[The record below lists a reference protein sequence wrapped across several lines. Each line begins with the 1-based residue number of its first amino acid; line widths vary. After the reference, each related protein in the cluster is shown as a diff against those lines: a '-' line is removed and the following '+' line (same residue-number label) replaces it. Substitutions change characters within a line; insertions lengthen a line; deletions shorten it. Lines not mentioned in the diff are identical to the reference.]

1 LSLLGLAMP
10 QSLAPPTVEDD
21 RRLPLVLN
29 VLWAAGAETDSAAA
43 KGAFRAAAGAA
54 RRALD
59 RWQEF
64 YRPPALARLVF
75 PLAEP
80 PAPAI
85 LAAAEA
91 EGLAV
96 EPRGGEGAACDV
108 VIVAARDFARLAP
121 GTPALIVAPGEPP
134 RLAVRAA
141 AGLDHRPGR
150 RGEVEA
156 TPEALAEALL
166 APPRATLERRRLR
179 DYQGEDVAERPL
191 RVEYELLLDLIGAR
205 EGGSGSGDDAWDRAA
220 AVNAA
225 ASVDR
230 GATLAALR
238 AEYER
243 ADALALAYGLRWRS
257 ALAARSFLLFVVNLI
272 CGLIGNLFP
281 AYFAETAAAQAAV
294 TAVIFV
300 DQRRASSG
308 RWRAKWI
315 DYRRAAET
323 TRIARFCALVG
334 APPPAGKP
342 PSWIDWRVERIM
354 RRDALPEAPAEADAA
369 AILAHLRGVE
379 IDRQIAYHHGAHRRF
394 RRLDVALKQAATIA
408 SGTIFG
414 IGALLAVLAVAKI
427 VDLGIPVLGA
437 VGLALIAAPGLSAVL
452 NGLRG
457 QLDVDRQA
465 ERSARVGVALRGL
478 RRALGDAPPNA
489 ALARAAAMRAAE
501 IMRDDVSS
509 WDRVMEVV

>member
-1 LSLLGLAMP
+1 MS
-10 QSLAPPTVEDD
+10 QSFAPPSVADD

-29 VLWAAGAETDSAAA
+29 VLWAAGAEADSAAA
-43 KGAFRAAAGAA
+43 KDAFRAAAGAA
-54 RRALD
+54 RCALA

-75 PLAEP
+75 LRAEP

-96 EPRGGEGAACDV
+96 EPRDGDGAACDV
-108 VIVAARDFARLAP
+108 AIVAARDFARLAP
-121 GTPALIVAPGEPP
+121 GTPALIAAPGEPP
-134 RLAVRAA
+134 RFAARAA
-141 AGLDHRPGR
+141 SGLDHRSGR

-166 APPRATLERRRLR
+166 APPRASLERRRLR
-179 DYQGEDVAERPL
+179 DYQGEDVAKPPMRF
-191 RVEYELLLDLIGAR
+191 EYELLLRAIGAR
-205 EGGSGSGDDAWDRAA
+205 ESGSASDDDAWEQAA

-243 ADALALAYGLRWRS
+243 ADGLALAYGRRWRS
-257 ALAARSFLLFVVNLI
+257 TLAARSFLLFVVNLI
-272 CGLIGNLFP
+272 SGLVGNLMP
-281 AYFAETAAAQAAV
+281 ALFAV
-294 TAVIFV
+294 TAAIQFVVTAGIFV
-300 DQRRASSG
+300 DQRMASKG

-334 APPPAGKP
+334 APAPAGKP

-354 RRDALPEAPAEADAA
+354 RRDALPEAPAEVDAA

-379 IDRQIAYHHGAHRRF
+379 IDRQIAYHHSAHRRF
-394 RRLDVALKQAATIA
+394 RRLDVALRRAATV
-408 SGTIFG
+408 
-414 IGALLAVLAVAKI
+414 ALLAIFGLGAALAALAAAKI
-427 VDLGIPVLGA
+427 VDQRIPLLGA
-437 VGLALIAAPGLSAVL
+437 VSLALSASPGLYAVL

-478 RRALGDAPPNA
+478 RRALDGAPPSA
-489 ALARAAAMRAAE
+489 ALARAASIRAAE

>member
-1 LSLLGLAMP
+1 MTHALTHAF
-10 QSLAPPTVEDD
+10 APPSVADD
-21 RRLPLVLN
+21 RRSPLVLTL
-29 VLWAAGAETDSAAA
+29 LWAAGAGADAAAA

-54 RRALD
+54 GRALD
-59 RWQEF
+59 RWGEF

-75 PLAEP
+75 WRAEP

-91 EGLAV
+91 EGLVV
-96 EPRGGEGAACDV
+96 EPRDVADAACDV
-108 VIVAARDFARLAP
+108 AIVAGRDFARLAP
-121 GTPALIVAPGEPP
+121 GTPALIAALGEPP
-134 RLAVRAA
+134 RLVARAA
-141 AGLDHRPGR
+141 AGLDHRSGR

-166 APPRATLERRRLR
+166 APPRATIERRRLR
-179 DYQGEDVAERPL
+179 DYQAEDADKRPL
-191 RVEYELLLDLIGAR
+191 RFEYELLLRVIGAR
-205 EGGSGSGDDAWDRAA
+205 EKGAGGDDDAWERAA

-230 GATLAALR
+230 GATLSALR

-243 ADALALAYGLRWRS
+243 ADALALAYGRRWRS
-257 ALAARSFLLFVVNLI
+257 TLAARSFLLFVVNLI
-272 CGLIGNLFP
+272 SGLVGNLMPAFFP
-281 AYFAETAAAQAAV
+281 ETAAIQFIV
-294 TAVIFV
+294 TAGIFV
-300 DQRRASSG
+300 DQRMASKG

-334 APPPAGKP
+334 APAPAGTP
-342 PSWIDWRVERIM
+342 PSWIDWRLERIM
-354 RRDALPEAPAEADAA
+354 RRDALAEAPAEADAA

-379 IDRQIAYHHGAHRRF
+379 IDRQISYHRRAHRRF
-394 RRLDVALKQAATIA
+394 RRLDVELRRAATVALMATFALGVALTILA
-408 SGTIFG
+408 SAG
-414 IGALLAVLAVAKI
+414 V
-427 VDLGIPVLGA
+427 VDKRIPLLGA
-437 VGLALIAAPGLSAVL
+437 VGLALSAAPGLYAVL

-465 ERSARVGVALRGL
+465 DRSARVGVALRGL
-478 RRALGDAPPNA
+478 RRSLDGEPPSA
-489 ALARAAAMRAAE
+489 ALARAAATRAAE

-509 WDRVMEVV
+509 WDRVMEIV